1 MQEKR
6 IFTSLLRRIFA
17 AFKENRDLLD
27 KCLGRSRPF
36 IHSEMATFLHFKT
49 DKVLI
54 FPIIFFILSNF
65 SYNTNFHALRV
76 CNSIQRHSFYKFYTN
91 FTTDYCLLIRLLV
104 VVYVLLSTILPE
116 ALLDSSGGFEDCVA
130 RRIGCF
136 FSFFWFR
143 ASLGGGDF

>member
-76 CNSIQRHSFYKFYTN
+76 CNSIQRHSFYKFYIYYRLL
-91 FTTDYCLLIRLLV
+91 FTYTTTSSGLRAAVYYSSRSTTRFERRFRRLCGPTYRLLLLILLV
-104 VVYVLLSTILPE
+104 QS
-116 ALLDSSGGFEDCVA
+116 
-130 RRIGCF
+130 
-136 FSFFWFR
+136 
-143 ASLGGGDF
+143 